1 MRIRYRARQFWHA
14 LRAMPAS
21 EDLDLARQVLSPA
34 QMDLFLKLQPNEQ
47 VHSLKIYRQLYHLN
61 PLEKDLLVA
70 ALLHDVGKTAY
81 PLRLWERVWIVIA
94 KAILPTKV
102 IEWGQAEPRGWKRPF
117 AIAEQHAGWGADL
130 AANAGASTTSVN
142 LIRRHQQTIHL
153 HNSHNA
159 TAATVED
166 QLLYC
171 LQLLDNES

>member
-14 LRAMPAS
+14 LRATPAPQ
-21 EDLDLARQVLSPA
+21 DLDLARQVLSPV

-47 VHSLKIYRQLYHLN
+47 VHSMRIYRQLYHRY

-70 ALLHDVGKTAY
+70 ALLHDVGKTVY

-94 KAILPTKV
+94 RAILPTKA
-102 IEWGQAEPRGWKRPF
+102 IEWGQADPRGWKRPF
-117 AIAEQHAGWGADL
+117 AIAEQHAGWGADM

-153 HNSHNA
+153 HNTHNA
-159 TAATVED
+159 TAASTED
-166 QLLYC
+166 QLLYR